1 MRRTGLVVL
10 ALAGLLAFG
19 CGSSS
24 IRRGDGRVDPA
35 SDASVSAPRD
45 GAVWQWGTGGV
56 QGPVRL
62 ICEVAAADSDLD
74 GDGLRYDADNCA
86 CVANAAQ
93 QDGDRDGVGDACDN
107 CQAKANADQ
116 ADGDRDGIGDAC
128 DNCPAVA
135 NFQQLD
141 SDGDRVGDVCAAGTS
156 GGAGADTDG
165 DGQVNVGDNCPTQAN
180 PGQQDG
186 DGDGLGDACDN
197 CPAVSNRFQEDA
209 NGDKIGDACEPLFD
223 LPPALPSCADAN
235 AAGQWIKPNLY
246 LLLDISRSMQWVP
259 RRTEDVP
266 PDPKDSRLGLV
277 KAGLD
282 QLAAPLTASFN
293 LGLGVFPAPG
303 DRYPSCRAEDLP
315 AERLAMG
322 SHTAEALRQSY
333 RDLIPAG
340 GTPTRH
346 ALLQVLARAL
356 LGIPGDSL
364 AAQRRKAVVLLTDGQ
379 PTSGDQTCD
388 DDSDLRETIKAVAK
402 LAGAGVPVYVVG
414 IAGTNEAAM
423 QRLAVAGGTDDPSHP
438 SRDWFLVSDQNSLVQ
453 ALRAIAGATAS
464 CSAALAETPAAG
476 EPDYARVTVATTIDG
491 VRRVVP
497 REPTN
502 GWTLQSGP
510 PALVEL
516 HGSSCQQVRDAAA
529 AGRPVQLAA
538 RVACLSRC
546 RVDRELC
553 NNLLDDDCDGQ
564 IDEGCAGGGP
574 PACTCTATETCQGG
588 CPPTCLV
595 EPERCDERDNNCNGV
610 VDEGCAG
617 PIIVY

>member
-24 IRRGDGRVDPA
+24 IRRGDGRVDPG

-93 QDGDRDGVGDACDN
+93 QDGDGDGDGDACDN

-180 PGQQDG
+180 PGQEDG
-186 DGDGLGDACDN
+186 DRDGLGDACDN
-197 CPAVSNRFQEDA
+197 CPAVANRFQEDA

-223 LPPALPSCADAN
+223 LPPALPSCADAT
-235 AAGQWIKPNLY
+235 ATGQWIKPNLY
-246 LLLDISRSMQWVP
+246 LLLDVSVSMNGRPGTATQGP
-259 RRTEDVP
+259 
-266 PDPKDSRLGLV
+266 SRLTIV

-282 QLAAPLTASFN
+282 ALAPALAAGFN
-293 LGLGVFPAPG
+293 VGLGAFGNATKRG
-303 DRYPSCRAEDLP
+303 DGACQAANLP
-315 AERLAMG
+315 RQQLTTGA
-322 SHTAEALRQSY
+322 HTARELIDSYSSLDGETYTPTAPALR
-333 RDLIPAG
+333 R
-340 GTPTRH
+340 
-346 ALLQVLARAL
+346 VLELRLFELANDPRAAVR
-356 LGIPGDSL
+356 G
-364 AAQRRKAVVLLTDGQ
+364 KAVVLITDGAPNSSDESCYANGQ
-379 PTSGDQTCD
+379 PE
-388 DDSDLRETIKAVAK
+388 DLDLTVAAAGA
-402 LAGAGVPVYVVG
+402 LARAGVPVYVLG
-414 IAGTNEAAM
+414 IAGTNESAM
-423 QRLAVAGGTDDPSHP
+423 EQLAVAGGTDNPGDPT
-438 SRDWFLVSDQNSLVQ
+438 RRWFLVSDQSSLVQ
-453 ALRAIAGATAS
+453 ALRAIARATVS
-464 CSAALAETPAAG
+464 CSATLAASSAAG

-529 AGRPVQLAA
+529 AGQPVQLAA

-546 RVDRELC
+546 RADRELC

-564 IDEGCAGGGP
+564 IDEDCAGGGT

-617 PIIVY
+617 PVIVY